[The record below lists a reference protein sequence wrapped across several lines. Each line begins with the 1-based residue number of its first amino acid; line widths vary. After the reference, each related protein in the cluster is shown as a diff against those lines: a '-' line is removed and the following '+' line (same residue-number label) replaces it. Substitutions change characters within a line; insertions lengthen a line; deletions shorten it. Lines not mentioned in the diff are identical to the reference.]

1 MIRLSNKTDQNG
13 FQSLTSFG
21 KANISTRQKS
31 FTNIL
36 LNLEIGSNF

>member
-1 MIRLSNKTDQNG
+1 MVRMNNKTDQNG
-13 FQSLTSFG
+13 FKSLTSLG